1 MTRRLPL
8 LATLIVFVAGYA
20 LCVAQYPAMFSL
32 RVVAN
37 LLTDNAVLGLLAVG
51 MAFVVISGGIDL
63 SVGAVMGLSSVLA
76 AVAVTR
82 LGLHPLVAF
91 TLALLLGAAGGAG
104 VGWLIHHLKAPAFIV
119 TLTAMFLARGVSF
132 LLTTE
137 AIPLDHAFYDTLSGL
152 ALRIPGGGRL
162 GFVAF
167 ILLAAFA
174 AGAVVLHRTRF
185 GPDVFALGG
194 DARAAEL
201 AGVRIG
207 RTTVSVYA
215 ISGGMAALA
224 GVATSIYTRAA
235 YPLTGVGAELDA
247 IAAVVIGGAL
257 LSGGVGTMPG
267 ALIGVLIQGL
277 ILTFINFDGRLSSWW
292 TKIVIGLLLFA
303 FIALQKGLLKLPSPS
318 GASPRRTGEAG
329 GRLP

>member
-1 MTRRLPL
+1 MNLGRNLPL
-8 LATLIVFVAGYA
+8 LATVVVFVAGYA
-20 LCVAQYPAMFSL
+20 LCAWQYPAMLSL

-37 LLTDNAVLGLLAVG
+37 LLTDNAVLGILAVG

-63 SVGAVMGLSSVLA
+63 SVGAVMGLSSVLVA
-76 AVAVTR
+76 LAVTR
-82 LGLHPLVAF
+82 WGLHPLPAF
-91 TLALLLGAAGGAG
+91 TAAVMLGALGGAG
-104 VGWLIHHLKAPAFIV
+104 IGWVIHHLKAPAFIV

-137 AIPLDHAFYDTLSGL
+137 AIPVEHAFYDTLSGL
-152 ALRIPGGGRL
+152 SLGMPGGGRL
-162 GFVAF
+162 GFVAL
-167 ILLAAFA
+167 ILLAAFV
-174 AGAVVLHRTRF
+174 AGAVLLHMTRF
-185 GPDVFALGG
+185 GADVFAVGG

-201 AGVRIG
+201 AGVRVG

-224 GVATSIYTRAA
+224 GVAISIYTGAA

-257 LSGGVGTMPG
+257 LSGGVGTMAG

-292 TKIVIGLLLFA
+292 TKIAIGLLLFA
-303 FIALQKGLLKLPSPS
+303 FIALQKALLKLPAAGP
-318 GASPRRTGEAG
+318 AKPIEPRRT
-329 GRLP
+329 